1 MATDRPSRPWWP
13 WLRRGLTALFF
24 LGVGTLLSVSARR
37 IEWSEVGQAL
47 QALPPG
53 VLALAGL
60 LALVSYGIFSS
71 YDLAGRHY
79 TGHRLP
85 VRSVVLVN
93 FISYAFNLNLG
104 AMVGGVAFRYRL
116 YSRLGLDPGT
126 TTRVI
131 TLSMITNW
139 IGYAWLF
146 GGVLLMAPPELPEG
160 WEAGTLALRA
170 AGAGFLAVGIAYVLL
185 CAFKAGRVWT
195 VRGHEIEVPGPRM
208 ALVQVALSCLNWS
221 VMALMIWVLLRG
233 EIAWPTVLSVLL
245 VAAVAGVL
253 THVPAGLG
261 VLEAVF
267 LAFLASDMAQG
278 PLLAA
283 LLAYRGLYYILPLV
297 LATIAYLV
305 TEARAH
311 RLKGRP
317 HGEAGAPAARDAR
330 TPACPATATGR

>member
-1 MATDRPSRPWWP
+1 MADTRSSPRRWWP
-13 WLRRGLTALFF
+13 WARRILTALFF
-24 LGVGTLLSVSARR
+24 LGVGTLLVISARR

-53 VLALAGL
+53 VLAVAAL
-60 LALVSYGIFSS
+60 LAMVSYAIFSS

-85 VRSVVLVN
+85 VRSVMLVN

-146 GGVLLMAPPELPEG
+146 GGVLLLAPPALPDG
-160 WEAGTLALRA
+160 WEAGTMALRA
-170 AGAGFLAVGIAYVLL
+170 AGAGLLAVGLAYVLL
-185 CAFKAGRVWT
+185 CAFKAGQVWT
-195 VRGHEIEVPGPRM
+195 VRGHEIEVPGTRM
-208 ALVQVALSCLNWS
+208 ALLQVALSCLNWS

-233 EIAWPTVLSVLL
+233 QIAWPTVLSVLL

-267 LAFLASDMAQG
+267 LAFLASDLPQG
-278 PLLAA
+278 QLLAA
-283 LLAYRGLYYILPLV
+283 LLAYRGLYYIVPLV
-297 LATIAYLV
+297 LATGAYLV

-311 RLKGRP
+311 RLEGRQ
-317 HGEAGAPAARDAR
+317 GQGASGAPPLRTVPRSAAR
-330 TPACPATATGR
+330 

>member
-1 MATDRPSRPWWP
+1 
-13 WLRRGLTALFF
+13 
-24 LGVGTLLSVSARR
+24 
-37 IEWSEVGQAL
+37 
-47 QALPPG
+47 
-53 VLALAGL
+53 
-60 LALVSYGIFSS
+60 
-71 YDLAGRHY
+71 
-79 TGHRLP
+79 
-85 VRSVVLVN
+85 
-93 FISYAFNLNLG
+93 
-104 AMVGGVAFRYRL
+104 
-116 YSRLGLDPGT
+116 
-126 TTRVI
+126 
-131 TLSMITNW
+131 
-139 IGYAWLF
+139 
-146 GGVLLMAPPELPEG
+146 
-160 WEAGTLALRA
+160 
-170 AGAGFLAVGIAYVLL
+170 
-185 CAFKAGRVWT
+185 
-195 VRGHEIEVPGPRM
+195 M

>member
-1 MATDRPSRPWWP
+1 M
-13 WLRRGLTALFF
+13 RRILTALFF
-24 LGVGTLLSVSARR
+24 LGVGTLLIVSARR

-53 VLALAGL
+53 VLIIAGL
-60 LALVSYGIFSS
+60 LALLSYGIFSS

-116 YSRLGLDPGT
+116 YSKLGLEPGT

-146 GGVLLMAPPELPEG
+146 GGVLLLAPPALPQG

-170 AGAGFLAVGIAYVLL
+170 AGAGLLAVGLAYVLV
-185 CAFKAGRVWT
+185 CAFKAGHVWT
-195 VRGHEIEVPGPRM
+195 LRGHRIEVPGPRM
-208 ALVQVALSCLNWS
+208 ALLQVALSCLNWS

-233 EIAWPTVLSVLL
+233 QIPWPTVLSVLL

-267 LAFLASDMAQG
+267 LAFLAGDMPQG

-297 LATIAYLV
+297 LATGAYLI

-311 RLKGRP
+311 RLRG
-317 HGEAGAPAARDAR
+317 AGAPADAVAVPGQRAAPARA
-330 TPACPATATGR
+330 ATAAGR